1 MAQGDKLPLQTKIEE
16 VWLINFDGSRKID
29 IFPQVFEINLF
40 ESLFS
45 SLKKASIT
53 IYDSIGLFN
62 NFPLIGEE
70 FVGIKMRTGDVE
82 TRYAFVID
90 TVSNIKPSD
99 DARSMIFTLRLTS
112 VPALVDAILNVQRAY
127 HGPASKIVPE
137 FFKEFINDPLKNL
150 SNSSGGLKFAFDVF
164 SNDKVYSIEESNIE
178 ESIGDNEGT
187 IVIPSMKPLAA
198 LEFLARRSVP
208 KLPAESY
215 NYMFWQSDDG
225 FHFETLQRLMTR
237 PVKRDFFYY
246 SNNRIMKESEKNN
259 AITNLVINSRIK
271 TLSKI
276 ADGYFQN
283 AYFEINLFKNDFDI
297 RDTEIKDYTSHI
309 GAGGGRD
316 DRAGP
321 ASNNRTN
328 TSAFEELVK
337 FSSTTTEPS
346 ANNFYDPTTG
356 AIRGGSSTSIAGT
369 LEGKNRV
376 RYRFN
381 NRVEQDTVNPI
392 TNANE
397 IWGNNARAL
406 AALSQIDMHITVA
419 GDTNLY
425 AGDIIYCSFP
435 KFEGFNVGNGN
446 KEDELISGRYIIT
459 DVKHLFLTAGG
470 QHTTV
475 LRINKDAFNVAPES
489 VEYNY
494 QNMTTG
500 HKMGPR

>member
-1 MAQGDKLPLQTKIEE
+1 MAIGDKLPLQTKIEE
-16 VWLINFDGSRKID
+16 VWLIDFEGNRRID
-29 IFPQVFEINLF
+29 IFPQVFEINLY

-45 SLKKASIT
+45 TLKKASIT

-70 FVGIKMRTGDVE
+70 FIGIKMRTGDVE

-90 TVSNIKPSD
+90 SVTNIKPAD
-99 DARSMIFTLRLTS
+99 DARSMLFTLRLTS
-112 VPALVDAILNVQRAY
+112 IPALVDAILNVQRAY
-127 HGPASKIVPE
+127 HGPTSKIVPE
-137 FFKEFINDPLKNL
+137 FFREFIDEPLKNL
-150 SNSSGGLKFAFDVF
+150 SNYSGGLKFAFDVF
-164 SNDKVYSIEESNIE
+164 SNDKVYSIDESNIE

-208 KLPAESY
+208 KLPEEKY

-237 PVKRDFFYY
+237 EKKRDFFYY
-246 SNNRIMKESEKNN
+246 SNNRIMKDSEKNN

-297 RDTEIKDYTSHI
+297 TDTEMKDYKSYI
-309 GAGGGRD
+309 GKGGD
-316 DRAGP
+316 DDRRAGP
-321 ASNNRTN
+321 TSNNRTN
-328 TSAFEELVK
+328 TSAFEELAK
-337 FSSTTTEPS
+337 FKVAT
-346 ANNFYDPTTG
+346 YQ
-356 AIRGGSSTSIAGT
+356 GSSSSAIAGT

-381 NRVEQDTVNPI
+381 NRFSQDTVTPLSS
-392 TNANE
+392 ANE
-397 IWGNNARAL
+397 IWGNNARTN

-435 KFEGFNVGNGN
+435 KFEGFNSGEGN

-494 QNMTTG
+494 TNMSTVKSIGTKTG
-500 HKMGPR
+500 RIAGTN